1 MDNNNSITI
10 KNSTVVTTL
19 KRSDLVSVSE
29 THDGMTFSF
38 KGGLHLYIT
47 DMEMPLYIKSKIKMT
62 IDNFKNVDVLVDL
75 NNKQNPV
82 QAFAQ

>member
-1 MDNNNSITI
+1 MDNDNSITI
-10 KNSTVVTTL
+10 KNSTLVTTL

-29 THDGMTFSF
+29 THDGMTFNF
-38 KGGLHLYIT
+38 KGGLHLYLT
-47 DMEMPLYIKSKIKMT
+47 DMEMPHYIKSKIKTT
-62 IDNFKNVDVLVDL
+62 IDNFKNVDVLIDL